1 MCNFRQFR
9 PLFDNL
15 TANAVLGRAIKMEQ
29 QGLIV
34 GLAIIGYLLGAV
46 PFGVV
51 ISKAMGLPDPRT
63 VGSKNLG
70 FTNVLRV
77 SGKKAGILT
86 LIGDMGKGWVMGF
99 AATQLLQDEWAVLL
113 VALAPFLGHLF
124 SPFLGFKGGKGVA
137 TALGS
142 VLGVAPLIGLLLLLT
157 WIGAVAL
164 WRYSSGGA
172 LTAFGLF
179 PVLAAVLRPS
189 AAFVS
194 FAVVVTGLIVVK
206 HKGNIERLWNG
217 TESRMGQRKA

>member
-1 MCNFRQFR
+1 M
-9 PLFDNL
+9 D
-15 TANAVLGRAIKMEQ
+15 Q
-29 QGLIV
+29 QALIA
-34 GLAIIGYLLGAV
+34 GLAIVGYLLGAV

-63 VGSKNLG
+63 VGSKNVG

-77 SGKKAGILT
+77 SGKKPGILT
-86 LIGDMGKGWVMGF
+86 LIGDMGKGWAMGF
-99 AATQLLQDEWAVLL
+99 AATQLLQTEWAILAI
-113 VALAPFLGHLF
+113 ALAPFLGHLY

-142 VLGVAPLIGLLLLLT
+142 VLGVAPLIGLLLLLA

-179 PVLAAVLRPS
+179 PVIAALMRPS

-194 FAVVVTGLIVVK
+194 FAVMVAALIVIK
-206 HKGNIERLWNG
+206 HKGNIERLWKG
-217 TESRMGQRKA
+217 TESKMGQGRSG

>member
-1 MCNFRQFR
+1 MDQQA
-9 PLFDNL
+9 LIAGL
-15 TANAVLGRAIKMEQ
+15 T
-29 QGLIV
+29 IV
-34 GLAIIGYLLGAV
+34 GYLLGAV

-51 ISKAMGLPDPRT
+51 ISKAMRLPDPRT
-63 VGSKNLG
+63 VGSKNVG

-77 SGKKAGILT
+77 SGKKPGILT
-86 LIGDMGKGWVMGF
+86 LIGDMGKGWVMGYV
-99 AATQLLQDEWAVLL
+99 ATQLLQDEWAILL

-142 VLGVAPLIGLLLLLT
+142 VLGVAPLIGLLLLLV
-157 WIGAVAL
+157 WLGAVAL

-179 PVLAAVLRPS
+179 PIIAALLHPS
-189 AAFVS
+189 APFIS
-194 FAVVVTGLIVVK
+194 FAVVVTGLIVMK

-217 TESRMGQRKA
+217 TESRMRGRKN